1 MTLKSCLDHYEE
13 LVESHNQSSFIVKYF
28 VMELLGMTPTEMYLN
43 QNQVLKDETLHMIE
57 SKFQLYLT
65 SHIPIGHILGYSYF
79 MGARFKVNEA
89 VLIPRIETEEL
100 VEEALIYLDH
110 LSMPHVLDLGTGS
123 GCIGL
128 TIKKELPS
136 SHVTLADISEAALE
150 VAKDN
155 AQQLGVEVNVIQSD
169 WFSNVQGA
177 YDLIIA
183 NPPYIPNF
191 EEVGD
196 TVDKEP
202 SLALY
207 GGLDGLD
214 HYETILKHAHKYL
227 KPNGAMAFEHGYQH
241 KLPLQKIIKT
251 YFPHANIETKQ
262 DMQEKDRFTWVYL
275 I

>member
-1 MTLKSCLDHYEE
+1 VTLKSCLDHYEA

-28 VMELLGMTPTEMYLN
+28 VMELLKMSPTDMYLH
-43 QNQVLKDETLHMIE
+43 QNQILDDKTLQMID
-57 SKFQLYLT
+57 SKFQLYIE
-65 SHIPIGHILGYSYF
+65 SQIPIGHILGYSYF
-79 MGARFKVNEA
+79 MGYRFNVNED

-100 VEEALIYLDH
+100 VEDALIYLDN
-110 LSMPHVLDLGTGS
+110 MPSPSVLDLGTGS
-123 GCIGL
+123 GCIGI

-136 SHVTLADISEAALE
+136 SHVTLADISENALK

-155 AQQLGVEVNVIQSD
+155 AHQLEVEVEIVLSD
-169 WFSNVQGA
+169 WFTNIEGT

-191 EEVGD
+191 EEVGN

-207 GGLDGLD
+207 GGIEGLD
-214 HYETILKHAHKYL
+214 HYETILKHAHHYL
-227 KPNGAMAFEHGYQH
+227 KPNGALAFEHGFQH
-241 KLPLQKIIKT
+241 QAPLKQLIRT

-275 I
+275 K